1 VLAALAAVFL
11 AASLVL
17 EAAVPGGDAAGRWLA
32 AAGLVF
38 LVAAVLAPYR
48 PPPPEVPV
56 SEQPHFG
63 ITRAGLH
70 VHLRTRDHLPH
81 GNVITRINAK
91 IAVAVTVA
99 VGSMYCAYCF
109 AGLAIAGLPTALKPG
124 NIGLLYW
131 ISGDLL
137 QLTLLSVI
145 IVGQN
150 IQARASDARS
160 AKTFEDAEESKADL
174 KVALDRLDETTE
186 GGLKA
191 ILDAVT
197 ALAAQPPQAAAVNV
211 SIPDAQ
217 VEELAQ
223 RIQVKLLAPAK
234 KNPGP
239 GGAGRGF

>member
-1 VLAALAAVFL
+1 M
-11 AASLVL
+11 S
-17 EAAVPGGDAAGRWLA
+17 DK
-32 AAGLVF
+32 
-38 LVAAVLAPYR
+38 
-48 PPPPEVPV
+48 
-56 SEQPHFG
+56 PHFG
-63 ITRAGLH
+63 ITRHGLA
-70 VHLRTRDHLPH
+70 VHLRTMDHLPH
-81 GNVITRINAK
+81 GNIITRINAK
-91 IAVAVTVA
+91 IAVAITVA

-191 ILDAVT
+191 ILDAVNT
-197 ALAAQPPQAAAVNV
+197 LAAQQPQAAVINV
-211 SIPDAQ
+211 SMPDAQ
-217 VEELAQ
+217 VRQLAEAVQ
-223 RIQVKLLAPAK
+223 KSLLEQAK

-239 GGAGRGF
+239 GGASRGF

>member
-1 VLAALAAVFL
+1 M
-11 AASLVL
+11 S
-17 EAAVPGGDAAGRWLA
+17 DK
-32 AAGLVF
+32 
-38 LVAAVLAPYR
+38 
-48 PPPPEVPV
+48 
-56 SEQPHFG
+56 PHFG
-63 ITRAGLH
+63 ITRHGLP
-70 VHLRTRDHLPH
+70 VHLRTMDHLPH
-81 GNVITRINAK
+81 GNIITRINAK
-91 IAVAVTVA
+91 IAVAITVA

-191 ILDAVT
+191 ILDAVNT
-197 ALAAQPPQAAAVNV
+197 LAAQQPQAAVINV
-211 SIPDAQ
+211 SMPDAQ
-217 VEELAQ
+217 VRQLAEAVQ
-223 RIQVKLLAPAK
+223 KSLLEQAK

-239 GGAGRGF
+239 GGASRGF